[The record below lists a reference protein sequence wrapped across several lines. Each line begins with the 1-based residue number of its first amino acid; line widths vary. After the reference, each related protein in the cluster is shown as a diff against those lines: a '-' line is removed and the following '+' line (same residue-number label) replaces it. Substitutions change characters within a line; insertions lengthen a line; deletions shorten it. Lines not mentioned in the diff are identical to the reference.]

1 MKKMR
6 IDEVCLVN
14 PRQGVNLPENSK
26 ISFVPMAAV
35 SVNGQVDSCDTLELK
50 KAKNYTVFQNG
61 DVLFAKITPCMENG
75 KGAIVRNLLNGYGAG
90 STEFIVLRPK
100 ENVITAKWLYLYLSQ
115 RSFRWECQ
123 QHMTG
128 SAGQKRVPP
137 KYLASCEMPVPSIEE
152 QERIVS
158 KIEELFSRLDASV
171 AELKTAKEKLKVYRQ
186 AVLKEAFEGAF
197 THHQMLDIDLD
208 WASAEETMTLP
219 TIPHEWRYIALSKL
233 GELGRGKSKHRP
245 RSDPALFEDG
255 KYPFIQTGDVK
266 AAKQYITTCAKK
278 YGNFG
283 LQQSKLWPKGTL
295 CITIAANIAETAFL
309 GIDACFPD
317 SIVGFTP
324 SEYIIPEYIKHFI
337 ESQKVRLWA
346 FAPATAQKNIN
357 LDTLENLIVPYCS
370 VEEQHQVVAEI
381 ESKMTVCDNVEET
394 IEAALQQAEA
404 LRQSILKQTFEG
416 KLKQ

>member
-14 PRQGVNLPENSK
+14 PRQSVNLPENSK

-186 AVLKEAFEGAF
+186 AVLKEAFAGEYPRISLKEIAKPLSGYAF
-197 THHQMLDIDLD
+197 KSKKYSINGKYVVVKIGNVKPFHFDFSRDFTKTIEVDDAILSRYLLTRGDCLI
-208 WASAEETMTLP
+208 TMTG
-219 TIPHEWRYIALSKL
+219 S
-233 GELGRGKSKHRP
+233 RGKRDYGYVVMVEDQKNYLLNQRVA
-245 RSDPALFEDG
+245 ALRFNPSVALPKFFEYYLSSPQYRNQFFSYETG
-255 KYPFIQTGDVK
+255 NVGQGNVGIKALTEPEVICPPIKIQEEIIQK
-266 AAKQYITTCAKK
+266 IE
-278 YGNFG
+278 FR
-283 LQQSKLWPKGTL
+283 LSL
-295 CITIAANIAETAFL
+295 C
-309 GIDACFPD
+309 D
-317 SIVGFTP
+317 SIEQT
-324 SEYIIPEYIKHFI
+324 I
-337 ESQKVRLWA
+337 
-346 FAPATAQKNIN
+346 
-357 LDTLENLIVPYCS
+357 DTS
-370 VEEQHQVVAEI
+370 
-381 ESKMTVCDNVEET
+381 
-394 IEAALQQAEA
+394 LQQAEA
-404 LRQSILKQTFEG
+404 LRQSILKQAFEG
-416 KLKQ
+416 RLI

>member
-1 MKKMR
+1 MR

-14 PRQGVNLPENSK
+14 PRQSVNLPENSK

-186 AVLKEAFEGAF
+186 AVLKEAFAGEYPRISLKEIAKPLSGYAF
-197 THHQMLDIDLD
+197 
-208 WASAEETMTLP
+208 
-219 TIPHEWRYIALSKL
+219 
-233 GELGRGKSKHRP
+233 KSKKY
-245 RSDPALFEDG
+245 SING
-255 KYPFIQTGDVK
+255 KYVVVKIGNVKPFHFDFSRDFTKTIVFQTTVK
-266 AAKQYITTCAKK
+266 
-278 YGNFG
+278 
-283 LQQSKLWPKGTL
+283 LLP
-295 CITIAANIAETAFL
+295 
-309 GIDACFPD
+309 
-317 SIVGFTP
+317 SI
-324 SEYIIPEYIKHFI
+324 
-337 ESQKVRLWA
+337 
-346 FAPATAQKNIN
+346 
-357 LDTLENLIVPYCS
+357 
-370 VEEQHQVVAEI
+370 
-381 ESKMTVCDNVEET
+381 
-394 IEAALQQAEA
+394 
-404 LRQSILKQTFEG
+404 
-416 KLKQ
+416 